1 MRRLKNVPWVILLLA
16 GFVAGSTMESHAR
29 IRPTPTSA
37 SEIHRQL
44 DLFGEVLE
52 LVRSDYVE
60 KPNDAKL
67 VEGAINGM
75 LSALDPHSE
84 YLNPKQFHE
93 LQIQTTGEFAGIGL
107 EVTMEDSAVKV
118 VAPIEDTPAAKAG
131 ISIWR
136 RYHRN

>member
-1 MRRLKNVPWVILLLA
+1 
-16 GFVAGSTMESHAR
+16 MESHAR
-29 IRPTPTSA
+29 VRPTLISGL
-37 SEIHRQL
+37 EIHRQL

-93 LQIQTTGEFAGIGL
+93 LQIQTTGEFAGIR
-107 EVTMEDSAVKV
+107 A
-118 VAPIEDTPAAKAG
+118 
-131 ISIWR
+131 
-136 RYHRN
+136 